1 MKRGSA
7 LLIVLGMLAFM
18 VISAVAFSAFMRFSR
33 MPSSYLRRTSSS
45 RHLVKAAL
53 AEAIDIVDAAIAN
66 NPHPGVG
73 DGAIKYPRNTGV
85 AHNRNYWRSHIFT
98 GTNQLVA
105 AEDTVSTLTLE
116 GLAYLPP
123 ALINEARYYSR
134 HSTAAMW
141 HSFSFDSGRY
151 AFCAVDVSDHFNI
164 NKIPADIGRGSS
176 PENRFSLAYVFE
188 NDGHTSY
195 TIQPSSW
202 DTFMEHY
209 VSFANVKDNIKTPA
223 EKGSGGS
230 GQSGG
235 KDSSGGGG
243 GSKLPLVSLADLNL
257 AVNKDG
263 GDFRSYFPFVSY
275 LVGGADDFISTPT
288 GPIAEMQRHMS
299 FVTDGYF
306 PSSGGTGADD
316 DYDLSDDKYQP
327 FTGDD
332 LSENNAKVIRNIIDK
347 STLGATRLRDYISR
361 LGLVH
366 LWDYLDED
374 NVPVS
379 LAIPSVER
387 IPMVCGI
394 KATMNGSA
402 VKVNIKAETPSG
414 DGLPSDEAGIK
425 SKITED
431 SYSGASKQ
439 GKPSGLDDKRT
450 AKYVKKYVL
459 DKQKFIAGIH
469 GGSIKAIVAY
479 PFRRGMDLKDPDS
492 FTIDGHVEFFF
503 TTGDFK
509 FRTGNQ
515 TDVLHLENDAAV
527 GDKQYKG
534 NGVFHIPLNSQSC
547 TFNNVTDED
556 SALQEFDFMMGPGST
571 SIGNTI
577 DETPIFTVTYSQD
590 EDVEPYMNGE
600 KEEYRWVCKVEP
612 TIESVT
618 CGLQP
623 IGADGNVDPDFANQN
638 FLKNGSSKSATLR
651 MAVWLR
657 IKNGDG
663 KTVDLVPA
671 CLMDDKNFNNINN
684 FQAMGGPGNQMC
696 GQHYPLMRFTCGSA
710 FDFGVKAFDEMTGE
724 IAVDAAPSGLVCGD
738 PRWNWAPEHWFVD
751 DNVSKQQWKDNNGKG
766 VDNRDRDIF
775 MATSDAGYLQSI
787 YELALLPRLAGDFR
801 PNNELYGNMEAPDD
815 GRNSWATS
823 FGGAR
828 NSDFMW
834 RTYRPFK
841 VGNAVRDDFESIGFV
856 NDGGGTKLNPYS
868 DSENVLMAAFAN
880 TPQDWWAASANTE
893 TGLSTGER
901 KAADFNQKYAF
912 SKMNSKAKFDWEDL
926 ERVAS
931 RFKSAMQ
938 TQTTINGW
946 EDAYD
951 DLWLNDGIDENKLM
965 GAELQGDTDDLFGV
979 DRKFLYGYWRDCFA
993 VKQQLFLIFVR
1004 AEPMMMGGGAI
1015 GQTPPQLGARAV
1027 ALVWRNPHRGS
1038 KAYTVE
1044 SSGGG
1049 AASGKGTASGGS
1061 TDANAP
1067 HQTRVLMYRQFD

>member
-1 MKRGSA
+1 MRKGSA

-53 AEAIDIVDAAIAN
+53 AEAIDIVDAAVAD

-73 DGAIKYPRNTGV
+73 IGAIQYPRDGV
-85 AHNRNYWRSHIFT
+85 RALNRNYWRSHVFV

-105 AEDTVSTLTLE
+105 AADTVSTLTLE

-141 HSFSFDSGRY
+141 HKFSFDCGRY
-151 AFCAVDVSDHFNI
+151 AFCAVDVSDHLNI
-164 NKIPADIGRGSS
+164 NRIPADIGRGSS

-209 VSFANVKDNIKTPA
+209 VSFADAKENIQTPT

-235 KDSSGGGG
+235 KGGSSGRGGG

-275 LVGGADDFISTPT
+275 LVGGADDFISSRT
-288 GPIAEMQRHMS
+288 GPLAEMQRHMS

-332 LSENNAKVIRNIIDK
+332 LSENNAKVLRTIIDK
-347 STLGATRLRDYISR
+347 STLSATRLRDYISR

-394 KATMNGSA
+394 KPTVNGSSIA
-402 VKVNIKAETPSG
+402 VKKTMEDPSG
-414 DGLPSDEAGIK
+414 NQISDGDLTNDAYPGAEPESARVKPAEAGL
-425 SKITED
+425 
-431 SYSGASKQ
+431 Q
-439 GKPSGLDDKRT
+439 RT
-450 AKYVKKYVL
+450 AKYVKKFVL
-459 DKQKFIAGIH
+459 DKGQFIAGIQS
-469 GGSIKAIVAY
+469 GSIKAVVTY
-479 PFRRGMDLKDPDS
+479 PFRRGRDTKDPDS
-492 FTIDGHVEFFF
+492 FKLDGHVEFFF
-503 TTGDFK
+503 STGDMK

-515 TDVLHLENDAAV
+515 GDVLHLANDGAV
-527 GDKQYKG
+527 GASQY
-534 NGVFHIPLNSQSC
+534 NNDGVFHLPLQSQSLS
-547 TFNNVTDED
+547 FNNVRDED
-556 SALQEFDFMMGPGST
+556 SAVNEFDFMMGAGGGASRLSST
-571 SIGNTI
+571 I
-577 DETPIFTVTYSQD
+577 
-590 EDVEPYMNGE
+590 GE
-600 KEEYRWVCKVEP
+600 KALLKVTWSQP
-612 TIESVT
+612 QESVDLNAGVPNAAPNIVWQNKGDPSRVEASCDLPPVT
-618 CGLQP
+618 ASGDV
-623 IGADGNVDPDFANQN
+623 DGDF
-638 FLKNGSSKSATLR
+638 SSPAAVLNYLRGGGGKQVTLR
-651 MAVWLR
+651 MAVWMR
-657 IKNGDG
+657 VKNGDG

-671 CLMDDKNFNNINN
+671 CLMDDRNFNNINN
-684 FQAMGGPGNQMC
+684 YQSMAGPGNQMC
-696 GQHYPLMRFTCGSA
+696 GQHYPLMRFTCGGA
-710 FDFGVKAFDEMTGE
+710 FTFSDTAFESMSPVQAE
-724 IAVDAAPSGLVCGD
+724 VSPKGLLCGD

-751 DNVSKQQWKDNNGKG
+751 DNVSKQQWIAQNGKG

-787 YELALLPRLAGDFR
+787 YELAFLPRIAGDFR
-801 PNNELYGNMEAPDD
+801 PDNELYGNMVAPDS
-815 GRNSWATS
+815 GQSSWATS
-823 FGGAR
+823 FGDAR
-828 NSDFMW
+828 NSHLMW

-841 VGNAVRDDFESIGFV
+841 VGNIARDNFEQIGLV
-856 NDGGGTKLNPYS
+856 NEGGGTKLNPYS
-868 DSENVLMAAFAN
+868 DNENVLMAAFAN
-880 TPQDWWAASANTE
+880 TPVDWWVASANTE

-901 KAADFNQKYAF
+901 KAADFNKKYAF
-912 SKMNSKAKFDWEDL
+912 SLMNSNAKFDWEDL
-926 ERVAS
+926 KRVAS
-931 RFKSAMQ
+931 VFRAKMQ
-938 TQTTINGW
+938 SQTTIDGW
-946 EDAYD
+946 IDGYN
-951 DLWLNDGIDENKLM
+951 DLWASDGINPDSLM
-965 GAELQGDTDDLFGV
+965 GAKLEGDTDDIFGV

-1027 ALVWRNPHRGS
+1027 ALVWRNPYPGS
-1038 KAYTVE
+1038 KSYMPENAE
-1044 SSGGG
+1044 ELHN
-1049 AASGKGTASGGS
+1049 
-1061 TDANAP
+1061 ANTP
-1067 HQTRVLMYRQFD
+1067 HQTRILMYRQFD